1 MMKKNKLSIRLTD
14 NQMLVLNELRDKLH
28 CSYSTMIRA
37 IVLDFLTRNEDAIDR
52 IVTGEKVIDFDE
64 ITDEDLD

>member
-14 NQMLVLNELRDKLH
+14 NQMLVLNELKDKLH

-52 IVTGEKVIDFDE
+52 ILTKETNIDFNE
-64 ITDEDLD
+64 ITDEE